1 MSEFRDFLREFP
13 AAYALQGPSSG
24 KAGDEQRFARV
35 FEELVKRLK
44 LPTEL
49 SREAVPKLA
58 EQLSQ
63 DEKAPLLDRARA
75 NFVRAQYQ
83 QAEERALLAGD
94 AAHRAKPRKPADI
107 SLSLQLAAL
116 AALER
121 GQKDSALKYI
131 QVAQGET
138 DPKKDLLNWAKI
150 HSSLAH
156 IHWRTGNRPSRSSP
170 WSGPTTPGCNQ
181 PFLT

>member
-1 MSEFRDFLREFP
+1 MCFRRQMLPHLICALICAVLCKQAQAEVTEFRDFLREFP

-63 DEKAPLLDRARA
+63 DEKAPLMDRARA
-75 NFVRAQYQ
+75 DFVRAQYQ
-83 QAEERALLAGD
+83 QA
-94 AAHRAKPRKPADI
+94 
-107 SLSLQLAAL
+107 
-116 AALER
+116 
-121 GQKDSALKYI
+121 
-131 QVAQGET
+131 
-138 DPKKDLLNWAKI
+138 
-150 HSSLAH
+150 
-156 IHWRTGNRPSRSSP
+156 
-170 WSGPTTPGCNQ
+170 
-181 PFLT
+181 